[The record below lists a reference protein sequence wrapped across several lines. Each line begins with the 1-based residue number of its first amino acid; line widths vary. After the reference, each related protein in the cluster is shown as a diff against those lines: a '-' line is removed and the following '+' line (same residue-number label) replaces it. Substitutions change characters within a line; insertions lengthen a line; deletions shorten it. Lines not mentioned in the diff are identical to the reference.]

1 MTGLNTCLLLIF
13 HIIADLGKAILKI
26 FDWTKNTI
34 KTDST
39 NNSMSN
45 PKVSIIVPV
54 YKVPKQ
60 FLVQCIESC
69 TNQTLKDIE
78 IILVD
83 DGSLDDSG
91 RVCDEYAAKDN
102 RVKVI
107 HKQNGGLVS
116 ARNAGYDVAI
126 GEWQMYLDGDD
137 WIDTDTCEKLMDA
150 IERHPNVDIV
160 FWNCVQELGT
170 QSVKGKWEWSCK
182 DEEHVYEGDEC
193 KELALNTLIYKSGI
207 ATAYSKLIRS
217 SYAKEKGIF
226 HDKRLKQGSEGLEFS
241 LRAFYNAKEALFVRE
256 YYNHYRYNPNSISKK
271 VDEKNTK
278 YLIDCYDVI
287 WNDIQGYV
295 NSDRFRAAFYQRVVY
310 VLIAIAM
317 GTYFHPSNHDGLLTK
332 VRKYSAVIND
342 NEIFKMSVAK
352 APTTGMDKLRKIT
365 LAFIRMR
372 MYFMLDFI
380 AKAKQYFLKRGKFN
394 Y

>member
-1 MTGLNTCLLLIF
+1 MELR
-13 HIIADLGKAILKI
+13 
-26 FDWTKNTI
+26 
-34 KTDST
+34 
-39 NNSMSN
+39 NNM
-45 PKVSIIVPV
+45 PIVSIIVPV
-54 YKVPKQ
+54 YKVPEN
-60 FLVQCIESC
+60 FLRQCIESC

-83 DGSLDDSG
+83 DGSPDNSG
-91 RVCDEYAAKDN
+91 NICDEFAEKDS

-116 ARNAGYDVAI
+116 ARNAGYDAAV
-126 GEWQMYLDGDD
+126 GDWQMYLDGDD

-170 QSVKGKWEWSCK
+170 QSVKGKWEWPCK

-193 KELALNTLIYKSGI
+193 KELALNTLIYRSGI

-217 SYAKEKGIF
+217 SYAKQKGIF

-241 LRAFYNAKEALFVRE
+241 LRAFYNANEALFVRK

-365 LAFIRMR
+365 LAFIRMK
-372 MYFMLDFI
+372 MYFMLDVI